1 VNETRRKAH
10 LVVVSALDDVV
21 LDRAGFDGVN
31 QVQDDSTSRDDR
43 VAETAD
49 LARLAR
55 RRPLHAGT
63 HTTPKC
69 FTKVVRIRSRRGN
82 HQGKMR

>member
-1 VNETRRKAH
+1 MNETRRKAH

-55 RRPLHAGT
+55 R
-63 HTTPKC
+63 
-69 FTKVVRIRSRRGN
+69 
-82 HQGKMR
+82 